1 MTGQRADRTAPV
13 AINGH
18 EVPVSGGRKWQ
29 ARLPIETVRAWSAPL
44 ARKIT
49 IQVAGVETK
58 AVLPIGL
65 LGHTPDLAYLTVTAK

>member
-18 EVPVSGGRKWQ
+18 EVPVSGGRKWR
-29 ARLPIETVRAWSAPL
+29 ARLSVETVRAWSAPL

-58 AVLPIGL
+58 AALPIGL
-65 LGHTPDLAYLTVTAK
+65 LGHAPDLAYLTVTAK